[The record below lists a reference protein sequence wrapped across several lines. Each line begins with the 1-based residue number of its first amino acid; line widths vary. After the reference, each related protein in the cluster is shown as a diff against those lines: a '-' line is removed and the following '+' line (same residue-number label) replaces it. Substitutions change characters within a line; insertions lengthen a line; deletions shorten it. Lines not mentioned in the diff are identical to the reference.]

1 MSRSS
6 TPSHGGSRWSSLSRT
21 AALDSETMAST
32 QRAPSRAQPEPVPA
46 RRLVRRR
53 ASLRRIDPWSVLKL
67 SLIFYFCALLVFMMA
82 LTIFW
87 AVVNRMG
94 LVESLLTTLVRFRL
108 DVTIQSTEIA
118 RAVFLVGLLNVIAW
132 SGINVF
138 IAFLYNLVADLIGG
152 LNITLAQEE

>member
-6 TPSHGGSRWSSLSRT
+6 TPSSSGSRWSSVSRT
-21 AALDSETMAST
+21 TAVDSETMAST
-32 QRAPSRAQPEPVPA
+32 PRAPSRTQQTPVQA

-53 ASLRRIDPWSVLKL
+53 ASLRRVDPWSVLKL
-67 SLIFYFCALLVFMMA
+67 SLIFYFCALLFFMMA

-94 LVESLLTTLVRFRL
+94 LIETLLTTLGQFRL

-118 RAVFLVGLLNVIAW
+118 RAVFLIGLLNVIAW

-152 LNITLAQEE
+152 LNITLASEE